1 MLRHSFVLRPSTFAI
16 SRVLL
21 VSLALSVGARTTAA
35 QDGNLLLQPPTPP
48 APGELTLRNSSF
60 TYIEPSPTP
69 LPKELQV
76 NSIIT
81 VLVDHRTRIQSE
93 GDVEQRKT
101 ANLRA
106 VLSDWILLEGGDLKP
121 SPQSSGEPAIN
132 GNLRSQLRA
141 EADLEA
147 RDSLTFRM
155 AVQIVDIRP
164 NGNLVIEGHQTIQN
178 NEEVW
183 QLSLTGEVPRE
194 AVQADW
200 TVRSD
205 SVVGLRIIKRESGQ
219 VRDGYNRGWLLKV
232 YDRFKPF

>member
-1 MLRHSFVLRPSTFAI
+1 MRQSLFVLS
-16 SRVLL
+16 L
-21 VSLALSVGARTTAA
+21 VSFAVPAAA

-60 TYIEPSPTP
+60 TYIEPAPVP
-69 LPKELQV
+69 LPQELEI

-81 VLVDHRTRIQSE
+81 VLVDYRTRMQSE
-93 GDVEQRKT
+93 GDIEQRKT

-106 VLSDWILLEGGDLKP
+106 ILSDWILFEGGDLKP
-121 SPQSSGEPAIN
+121 SPQSDGDPAVI
-132 GNLRSQLRA
+132 GSLRSQFRA
-141 EADLEA
+141 EGDMEA
-147 RDSLTFRM
+147 RDALTFRM

-194 AVQADW
+194 SVQADW

-205 SVVGLRIIKRESGQ
+205 SVVGLHIVKREMGQ
-219 VRDGYNRGWLLKV
+219 VRDGYNRGWFQRA